1 VRSISNNSS
10 LDGLR
15 ITKKEKTM
23 GKNQDF
29 EMDLFMEHDS
39 EKANRAKQRKSG
51 KEKDKIK
58 RMRRESHWR

>member
-1 VRSISNNSS
+1 
-10 LDGLR
+10 
-15 ITKKEKTM
+15 M